1 MLRGSIRALKL
12 ARESLRGER
21 MRCSRTLLPA
31 ILLGLTWGE
40 ATAQSTLA
48 DNSVVPVGLLVIQPT
63 RLPPSLERFEGQDVF
78 LPIAFGTGF
87 VVSET
92 GYVVTA
98 LHVINRA
105 KAILPTI
112 QSSAKEMVVCLGVSP
127 EPLDC
132 EEVMIAAS
140 DESND
145 LALLKIKKARLAEAL
160 RPVHLSAERP
170 LRGTEVWAAGYS
182 ERTAGR
188 LVVATGT
195 FSQEDEPADSPASRM
210 WLANLVVENGDSGS
224 PVYLHDGSVIGM
236 VVTRSDSHTVTGF
249 VPAQQVINLLVRNG
263 VTTLLPDISPLP

>member
-1 MLRGSIRALKL
+1 
-12 ARESLRGER
+12 
-21 MRCSRTLLPA
+21 LPT
-31 ILLGLTWGE
+31 IILGLTWGN
-40 ATAQSTLA
+40 AIAQSTLCA
-48 DNSVVPVGLLVIQPT
+48 DSVVPVGLLVIQPT
-63 RLPPSLERFEGQDVF
+63 HLPPSLERFEGQDVF

-105 KAILPTI
+105 RAILPSI

-127 EPLDC
+127 EALDC
-132 EEVMIAAS
+132 EEVMIAAR

-145 LALLKIKKARLAEAL
+145 LALLKIKKARLTEAL

-170 LRGTEVWAAGYS
+170 VRGTEIWAAGYS
-182 ERTAGR
+182 ERTGGR

-195 FSQEDEPADSPASRM
+195 FFQEEEPADAVESAAPASRM

-224 PVYLHDGSVIGM
+224 PVYLHDGSVIGV
-236 VVTRSDSHTVTGF
+236 VVTRSDSHAVTGF
-249 VPAQQVINLLVRNG
+249 VPAQHVIDLLVRNG
-263 VTTLLPDISPLP
+263 VTTLLPGDSGLPFVPLFR

>member
-1 MLRGSIRALKL
+1 
-12 ARESLRGER
+12 
-21 MRCSRTLLPA
+21 MRSWKTLLPA
-31 ILLGLTWGE
+31 IILGLSWGNV
-40 ATAQSTLA
+40 AAQSTLA
-48 DNSVVPVGLLVIQPT
+48 GNSVVPVGLLVFQPT
-63 RLPPSLERFEGQDVF
+63 HLPPSLERFEGQDVF

-98 LHVINRA
+98 LHVIKRA
-105 KAILPTI
+105 EATLPTI

-145 LALLKIKKARLAEAL
+145 LALLKIKNARLTAAL

-170 LRGTEVWAAGYS
+170 LRGTEIWAAGYS

-195 FSQEDEPADSPASRM
+195 FSQEDRPTPAESPAPASRM

-236 VVTRSDSHTVTGF
+236 VVTRSESHTVTGF
-249 VPAQQVINLLVRNG
+249 VPAQHVIDLLVRNG
-263 VTTLLPDISPLP
+263 VTTLWPLPYLPLIP